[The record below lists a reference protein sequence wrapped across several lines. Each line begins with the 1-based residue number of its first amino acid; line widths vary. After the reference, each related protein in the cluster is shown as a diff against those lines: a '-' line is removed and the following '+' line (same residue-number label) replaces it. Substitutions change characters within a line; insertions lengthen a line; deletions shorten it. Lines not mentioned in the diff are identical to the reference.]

1 MQGKKA
7 AVIGATGLIGSQILE
22 LLEDDPAFS
31 EIRLLSRR
39 PVNFSHSKIEVRL
52 VNFNDLE
59 NFKIAIDGC
68 DVVFCAVGTTQKKVK
83 GDRVE
88 YRKVD
93 YDIPVRAAQFCE
105 ETGCHHFLVVSSLGA
120 DAQSKNF
127 YLRLKGE
134 MEAAVSTKNIPAISI
149 FRPSMLLGQRNE
161 SRPLEKISQKVMSAF
176 SFAVPSRYKAVSGAQ
191 VAKVMVE
198 VAKSATEGTRIFES
212 EAIRNFNIT
221 AGPRREQ

>member
-1 MQGKKA
+1 MQGKRA

-22 LLEDDPAFS
+22 LLKDDPAFG
-31 EIRLLSRR
+31 EIRLLTRR
-39 PVNFSHSKIEVRL
+39 PVIISHPKIEVRL

-93 YDIPVRAAQFCE
+93 YDIPVHAAQFCE
-105 ETGCHHFLVVSSLGA
+105 ETGCRHFLVVSSLGA

-134 MEAAVSTKNIPAISI
+134 MEAAVSTKKVPAISI
-149 FRPSMLLGQRNE
+149 FRPSMLLGERNE
-161 SRPLEKISQKVMSAF
+161 SRPLEKISQKIMSAF
-176 SFAVPSRYKAVSGAQ
+176 SFAIPSRYKAVSGAQ
-191 VAKVMVE
+191 VARVMVE
-198 VAKSATEGTRIFES
+198 VAKSATEGSRIFES

-221 AGPRREQ
+221 ADPRREQ